1 MLIRYTIVF
10 LLIVVTTKV
19 EALISARLDDPPQYP
34 AVVVMLIGDFERCSA
49 TKIAARKFLT
59 AAHCVADTTTG
70 TISDNFAE
78 GQPIRVSN
86 AVTPTQGDFVHL
98 HVKQA
103 NLHPD
108 IEQALKR
115 FHAYKENFINEYRK
129 HHEGVELEGL
139 IRRIEAEADNLFSA
153 RHPDLAVVSVDE
165 LTPRIPIASIDFTP
179 LKADESVHLVGFG
192 CEVGPNALPESKY
205 GRRHWGET
213 RVIRVD
219 SVNFYTFAH
228 LMRSGAPSTCPG
240 DSGGPV
246 MRAGKIVGVHGTVY
260 GLSEN
265 LGANSNM
272 SVNLGA
278 YKTWSLLR

>member
-34 AVVVMLIGDFERCSA
+34 AVVVMLIGDSGRCSA
-49 TKIAARKFLT
+49 TKIAARQFLT
-59 AAHCVADTTTG
+59 AAHCVADFSTG
-70 TISDNFAE
+70 TISDNLAE

-103 NLHPD
+103 SLHPD
-108 IEQALKR
+108 FEQTLKR
-115 FHAYKENFINEYRK
+115 FHAYKETIINEYRK
-129 HHEGVELEGL
+129 HHEGVELERR
-139 IRRIEAEADNLFSA
+139 IRRIEADNHIEARN
-153 RHPDLAVVSVDE
+153 PDLAVVSVDE
-165 LTPRIPIASIDFTP
+165 LTPRIPIASIDFAP
-179 LKADESVHLVGFG
+179 LKAGESVHLVGFG
-192 CEVGPNALPESKY
+192 CEVGPDALAESKY

-213 RVIRVD
+213 RVIRID
-219 SVNFYTFAH
+219 AVNFYTFAH
-228 LMRSGAPSTCPG
+228 KMRSGAPSICPG

-246 MRAGKIVGVHGTVY
+246 MRAGKIVGVHGTAY

-272 SVNLGA
+272 SVNLRA
-278 YKTWSLLR
+278 YKTWSLLH